1 MSHWFNIKATLNILV
16 FGLLVGGMLPALF
29 ALGVRINAAAD
40 AVPALAGGATAGA
53 IGTRRSLL
61 LAVSWA
67 IFLMVLAVAVVGVL
81 FIARDFIGAHTGLY
95 LLGAKR
101 P

>member
-1 MSHWFNIKATLNILV
+1 MSQWFNLAATCKILV
-16 FGLLVGGMLPALF
+16 FGLLVGGLLPALF
-29 ALGVRINAAAD
+29 AVGVRVNVAGSSGVS
-40 AVPALAGGATAGA
+40 AVPGGAASE
-53 IGTRRSLL
+53 RRPLL

-67 IFLMVLAVAVVGVL
+67 IFLLVLAVAVLGVL
-81 FIARDFIGAHTGLY
+81 FIARDFLGHHLGWY